1 MRILF
6 IGDIVA
12 KVGRE
17 TVKVLLPFIINEH
30 KIDLVIANGENAT
43 HGKGLSRRHYKDL
56 IDCGIDVI
64 TLGNHFDD
72 RQEIRD
78 YIDKVDALVRPYNLI
93 ESYPGKGSIVVTK
106 NGVKIRITN
115 LLLESFMKR
124 PVQSPYASTA
134 MLLNTIEP
142 GIHIIDVH
150 GEATAEKMALAY
162 AFDGKVTAMLGTH
175 THVQTRDYQV
185 FENGTAYISDVG
197 MTGPK
202 NGIIGVEKNSVIQKM
217 WFNHDVHYD
226 YDNKDEGLLS
236 AVVLDVDETT
246 YKAKDIYPLYLTK
259 R

>member
-17 TVKVLLPFIINEH
+17 AVRKLLPGLVEEH
-30 KIDLVIANGENAT
+30 KIDVVIANGENAT
-43 HGKGLSRRHYKDL
+43 HGRGLTKKHYQQLKQM
-56 IDCGIDVI
+56 GVDVV

-78 YIDKVDALVRPYNLI
+78 YIGRTDTLVRPINLI
-93 ESYPGKGSIVVTK
+93 EEYPGSGSVIFVK
-106 NGVKIRITN
+106 NGVPIRVTN
-115 LLLESFMKR
+115 IMLEAFMKR
-124 PVQSPYASTA
+124 PVQSPYASLG
-134 MLLNTIEP
+134 MLINESIP
-142 GIHIIDVH
+142 GIHIVDVH

-162 AFDGKVTAMLGTH
+162 AYDGQVTAMLGTH

-185 FENGTAYISDVG
+185 LPNGTAYISDVG

-202 NGIIGVEKNSVIQKM
+202 NGIIGVEKNSVIKKM
-217 WFNHDVHYD
+217 WFDKETHYV
-226 YDNKDEGLLS
+226 YNEKDEGLLS
-236 AVVLDVDETT
+236 AVVIDVDEITF
-246 YKAKDIYPLYLTK
+246 KARDIYPLYLTV